1 MSFLL
6 LIKKELETLKH
17 IKKLRAATLD
27 EKKEMLATEHD
38 ASMLTKYYFFNDK
51 ELAEHEQNMQ
61 FQFNE
66 LISPIDIKE
75 AYEC

>member
-6 LIKKELETLKH
+6 LIKKELETVKH
-17 IKKLRAATLD
+17 IKKLRAATLE
-27 EKKEMLATEHD
+27 EKHKILATEQD
-38 ASMLTKYYFFNDK
+38 ASMLTKYYFFNDN

-66 LISPIDIKE
+66 LIKNININQ